1 MKPRFRSHN
10 RQLPTDPIRSS
21 WGKPAVKVSHFP
33 KFERLGGQP
42 LAKAFLEFGGSTCK
56 SGLHRQRLRAQFPR
70 CSSKLRAGWPR
81 FPLPSFQCSVRGSR
95 HALRENLWQLSVS
108 ETDIRRHFWKSGYT
122 ELAEAASLP
131 ANTLTQRFEDDQV
144 FEDHAKICLHIGRIP
159 SEVRAMDWND

>member
-1 MKPRFRSHN
+1 MASHWRKRSWNSAVPPVNLDFTDNVFVPSSLVAPRSCG
-10 RQLPTDPIRSS
+10 PD
-21 WGKPAVKVSHFP
+21 G
-33 KFERLGGQP
+33 
-42 LAKAFLEFGGSTCK
+42 LA
-56 SGLHRQRLRAQFPR
+56 
-70 CSSKLRAGWPR
+70 